1 MNRRPII
8 FGFALL
14 LFLAVLAGIFFSFF
28 SPMQTQENTLSP
40 QMQTQRLTSVFLLR
54 KIERLRDEAVYLQHK
69 EEGRKLLEL
78 AGRGTKDEKTSTG
91 SLLRSASEG
100 QAGEITIPTPASSV
114 SVPLTQGSGTTR

>member
-1 MNRRPII
+1 MNHRPMI

-28 SPMQTQENTLSP
+28 SPMQTQENALSP

-78 AGRGTKDEKTSTG
+78 AGRGKEDEKASTHSTS
-91 SLLRSASEG
+91 SG
-100 QAGEITIPTPASSV
+100 QAGSGEITPASSA
-114 SVPLTQGSGTTR
+114 SVPLAQGSGTTR